1 MSGFEC
7 DAHFAV
13 RFESA
18 DAGAMPGPRIDNDER
33 PARHIELDARRR
45 NDSHQAVDDRPLER
59 PAVDEKLHLVI
70 QHVWG
75 GLGPMLAILVSA
87 LAHYVP
93 DQKAALRGIDHIF

>member
-45 NDSHQAVDDRPLER
+45 NDSHQALVDRPLER
-59 PAVDEKLHLVI
+59 PADEETLHLVI
-70 QHVWG
+70 KHISVCRLPLYDQ
-75 GLGPMLAILVSA
+75 LVST
-87 LAHYVP
+87 LTHDSISHIYAH
-93 DQKAALRGIDHIF
+93 